1 MRKDHHLLELE
12 IEKVRTLSL
21 ADLRRGYA
29 KHLKHEP
36 PNCFGHDLLRR
47 AIIYAI
53 EEKLTGETLPR
64 ALDRELQRI
73 GEASLKPAKRP
84 EIAGAKIITMKPG
97 TEFVRVWQGRVYKVV
112 VVAEG
117 FAWNGM
123 NWASLSEVARAITGT
138 RWNGPRFFGLRGA
151 MPDPL
156 GSNST
161 PAGRQERPKRKRPI
175 VQNLRRGRLPGG
187 PAGSTDQARDGGDER

>member
-1 MRKDHHLLELE
+1 MRKDHHLLERE

-21 ADLRRGYA
+21 VDLRRGYA
-29 KHLKHEP
+29 KHLKHVP

-73 GEASLKPAKRP
+73 GEASLRPAKHP
-84 EIAGAKIITMKPG
+84 EIGGAKTITMKPG

-117 FAWNGM
+117 FAWNGTT
-123 NWASLSEVARAITGT
+123 WASLSEVARAITGT
-138 RWNGPRFFGLRGA
+138 RWNGPRFFGLRGTL
-151 MPDPL
+151 PDPL
-156 GSNST
+156 GGNST
-161 PAGRQERPKRKRPI
+161 PANGERPKRKRPR
-175 VQNLRRGRLPGG
+175 VQQPRRNQTPGA
-187 PAGSTDQARDGGDER
+187 PADATDQARDGDDER